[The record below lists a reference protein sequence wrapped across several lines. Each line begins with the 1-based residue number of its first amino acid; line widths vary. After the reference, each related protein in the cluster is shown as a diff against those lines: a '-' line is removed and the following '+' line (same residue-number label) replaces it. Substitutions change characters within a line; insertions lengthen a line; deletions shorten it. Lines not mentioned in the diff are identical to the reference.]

1 MTMKTQYTIHDV
13 AALLDISTDAI
24 RLYEKEGLVTP
35 LRDPVNGY
43 RYYQFDQIHRIMGIS
58 LYRQLDVGIAEI
70 RELLEDDSF
79 PDVCDHFAHYIEE
92 SEQEITRLNTRMEKL
107 RFMKAHLE
115 SLNEGLDK
123 YQIHI
128 LPKCYI
134 VYHQDH
140 ALHLYKEIQKLITS
154 PIFSFGNFC
163 YRLQQ
168 DEAGQFTSK
177 ELEFIIR
184 EPMFELT
191 PWEKAASSLPSRESC
206 QCLYTV
212 KCTSDFSTWDMQE
225 MLDYARENHIQC
237 DNTAYAFYVYSLMQE
252 DIIGD
257 YYEIFLPIL

>member
-1 MTMKTQYTIHDV
+1 M
-13 AALLDISTDAI
+13 
-24 RLYEKEGLVTP
+24 
-35 LRDPVNGY
+35 
-43 RYYQFDQIHRIMGIS
+43 
-58 LYRQLDVGIAEI
+58 
-70 RELLEDDSF
+70 
-79 PDVCDHFAHYIEE
+79 
-92 SEQEITRLNTRMEKL
+92 
-107 RFMKAHLE
+107 
-115 SLNEGLDK
+115 
-123 YQIHI
+123 
-128 LPKCYI
+128 
-134 VYHQDH
+134 
-140 ALHLYKEIQKLITS
+140 
-154 PIFSFGNFC
+154 
-163 YRLQQ
+163 QQ

-237 DNTAYAFYVYSLMQE
+237 GNTAYAFYVYSLMQE